1 MNHVDSIVQA
11 IKQMDGY
18 LHDQLQEKKKQWEHI
33 FIQFQN
39 TKRKSGGTFSIHDHI
54 RAMVYSFL
62 SSGVSWE
69 RMESGIDLTTG
80 RILSIDE
87 VFHQYDPEYLLQCR
101 PEELRDQVKH
111 LGCASQYTLKQMT
124 ALVGTNI
131 GKLQQL
137 DEQYGGIDVYY
148 HQFVEKDPSFKT
160 LVKSLSSPKSKDK
173 MAQMGVALVCE
184 YLRNVG
190 YDIPKPDRH
199 VRRILG
205 SERLGC
211 SEHKIVPEFDVFD
224 IIAELAEELGKPV
237 AEVDYILWSYC
248 AKGYGEICTAKPKC
262 EQCVVRGICF
272 TGQKN

>member
-62 SSGVSWE
+62 SAGISWE
-69 RMESGIDLTTG
+69 RMESGIDLVTG

-111 LGCASQYTLKQMT
+111 LGYASQYTRKQMT

-148 HQFVEKDPSFKT
+148 HQLTDKGPSFKT
-160 LVKSLSSPKSKDK
+160 LVRTLSTPKSKDK

-211 SEHKIVPEFDVFD
+211 SEHKIVPEFDIFD
-224 IIAELAEELGKPV
+224 IIAELAEELGKPA

-248 AKGYGEICTAKPKC
+248 AKGYGEICTANPKC
-262 EQCVVRGICF
+262 EQCVVKGYCANKR
-272 TGQKN
+272 